1 MRECDTAAYIFCTGN
16 MALRNALGGRVLRR
30 RQFTITSLPIT
41 PREPMWA

>member
-1 MRECDTAAYIFCTGN
+1 MRECDTADYIFVEWVPT
-16 MALRNALGGRVLRR
+16 ASGGRWRR